1 MDSVVFRT
9 ILLDVEPFTDFPMMC
24 SNISVKILAVSASEE
39 HKDGNWP
46 APTRDRV
53 CVKSACE
60 G

>member
-1 MDSVVFRT
+1 
-9 ILLDVEPFTDFPMMC
+9 MMC